1 MSSAR
6 FVRGFGL
13 GLGLDLAVILAVG
26 AAPGFAQSS
35 VPPPA
40 ASQSVP
46 TREGNVWDHM
56 DHQPTAATA
65 DAEHRA
71 GVAPSA
77 QRAQREDEELA
88 RINRELLQRNG
99 VKNPPPGP

>member
-26 AAPGFAQSS
+26 AAPGFAQSTVS
-35 VPPPA
+35 PTA
-40 ASQSVP
+40 ASPTVP
-46 TREGNVWDHM
+46 TREGNVWDHR

-65 DAEHRA
+65 GAEQRA
-71 GVAPSA
+71 GIAPSA

-88 RINRELLQRNG
+88 RINKQLLQPNG
-99 VKNPPPGP
+99 GKTPP